1 MNNRPMGIGDFLI
14 ELKEAQTTVKG
25 DVPGHEFH
33 GNQYSDGGG
42 SSGGESSS
50 GGSKRVKD
58 MTQSEIVKPIHDGI
72 VAKINQGLKIPMGSY
87 TGGAVISDPS
97 SIRLSKDGNHIEV
110 TRRGKGAVKWDR
122 VSDNTL
128 DNWASK
134 LKLPGLL
141 DWEMAKSGKGD
152 YADK

>member
-1 MNNRPMGIGDFLI
+1 MNRLPFGIGDFLI

-25 DVPGHEFH
+25 DTPGHEFH

-42 SSGGESSS
+42 SSGGESS

-58 MTQSEIVKPIHDGI
+58 MSQEEIVGQIHKG
-72 VAKINQGLKIPMGSY
+72 VVEKINQGHAIPMGSY
-87 TGGAVISDPS
+87 TGGSVINHPS
-97 SIRLSKDGNHIEV
+97 SIRLSQDKKHIEV
-110 TRRGKGAVKWDR
+110 TRRDKKGVKWDR
-122 VSDNTL
+122 VPDNTL

-141 DWEMAKSGKGD
+141 DWEMAKAGKGD